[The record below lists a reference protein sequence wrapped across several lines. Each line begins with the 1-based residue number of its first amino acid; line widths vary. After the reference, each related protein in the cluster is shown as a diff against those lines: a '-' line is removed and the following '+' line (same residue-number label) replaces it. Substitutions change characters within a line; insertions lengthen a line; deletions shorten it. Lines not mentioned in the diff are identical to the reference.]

1 MTASVLADYRAW
13 LVEFWNLNVDRL
25 LYAGWTTLAVLTLVA
40 ALGMFIK
47 ICKSNK
53 ELTP

>member
-1 MTASVLADYRAW
+1 MIANVFADYWVW
-13 LVEFWNLNVDRL
+13 LCEFWNLNVDRV
-25 LYAGWTTLAVLTLVA
+25 LYAGWTVLAVLTTVA